1 MIIMGCSRILPATLG
16 PNVIII
22 YLTSFIMKLL
32 KGARESKFDFYG
44 QIICLI
50 RNPNNEFRKLAE
62 KKVQEPNISK
72 FMQRPEYIRQRRQF
86 MAANSII
93 RSEITDFSGNEF
105 NSEQFQITW
114 DSPNNMGITDFSGNE
129 FKF

>member
-1 MIIMGCSRILPATLG
+1 
-16 PNVIII
+16 
-22 YLTSFIMKLL
+22 MKLL

-44 QIICLI
+44 QIIGLI

-105 NSEQFQITW
+105 NSEQFQMGFQWDSKW